1 MAADPKR
8 QRRELIQSAMDLSGL
23 SNRVL
28 HQILQKTQGEKISWK
43 TMVALRHERF
53 NAVKDE
59 LDLQVADGEGRVRLP
74 VANPNRLLEFTA
86 SECGGFRA
94 VLEAA
99 YAKHPCSRERPWNLL
114 IGFDE
119 YVPGD
124 KLNVQNA
131 RKAMNLI
138 FSFEELG
145 ASGLILIMEYT
156 SVSVKRSL
164 FSGVLYCFIR
174 ISSTQVLLPSRV
186 RRSG

>member
-1 MAADPKR
+1 
-8 QRRELIQSAMDLSGL
+8 MDLGGI
-23 SNRVL
+23 SNSILR
-28 HQILQKTQGEKISWK
+28 QILQKTQDEHISRQSM
-43 TMVALRHERF
+43 TNIRHERF

-59 LDLQVADGEGRVRLP
+59 LDLKVADGEGRVRLP

-156 SVSVKRSL
+156 SVSVKRSF
-164 FSGVLYCFIR
+164 FSECYIA
-174 ISSTQVLLPSRV
+174 SSGSARLRCCCPRE
-186 RRSG
+186 